1 MSETPKGKDIAGNQP
16 AKTVGRVLAAG
27 RNLWLAGVGAVAE
40 VSEGGVEMFDRL
52 VERGKPLE
60 EKQKKV
66 VAAVTER
73 AGKISREAGQLV
85 QDTVEFESRGLLKK
99 MNVMTRED
107 VKVLNARISTLTTK
121 IDEVVAR
128 RFTPANTS
136 PAKPVKT
143 VEIVDPS
150 GEAAAVVIPV
160 TSAATRAKATR
171 QAQKKATR

>member
-1 MSETPKGKDIAGNQP
+1 MSQTPKGSDIAGNP
-16 AKTVGRVLAAG
+16 SAKNLDRVLAVG
-27 RNLWLAGVGAVAE
+27 RSLWLAGVGAVAE

-60 EKQKKV
+60 ARQKRV

-73 AGKISREAGQLV
+73 AGRISREAGRLV
-85 QDTVEFESRGLLKK
+85 QGTVELESRGLLKK
-99 MNVMTRED
+99 MNMMTRED

-128 RFTPANTS
+128 RFA
-136 PAKPVKT
+136 PAKGPVKNAKT
-143 VEIVDPS
+143 VEIVSPS

-171 QAQKKATR
+171 PAQTKATR

>member
-1 MSETPKGKDIAGNQP
+1 MSQTPKGSDIAGNP
-16 AKTVGRVLAAG
+16 SGKGLDRVLAAG
-27 RNLWLAGVGAVAE
+27 RSLWLAGVGAVAE

-60 EKQKKV
+60 ERQKKV
-66 VAAVTER
+66 VAAVAER
-73 AGKISREAGQLV
+73 AGKISREAGRLV
-85 QDTVEFESRGLLKK
+85 QDTVELESRGLLKK

-128 RFTPANTS
+128 RFA
-136 PAKPVKT
+136 PVKGSVKSAKT
-143 VEIVDPS
+143 VEIVDPA
-150 GEAAAVVIPV
+150 GEPAAVVIPV

-171 QAQKKATR
+171 PAQTKATR

>member
-1 MSETPKGKDIAGNQP
+1 MSQTPKGSDIAGKPSGQ
-16 AKTVGRVLAAG
+16 ALGRVLAAG

-52 VERGKPLE
+52 VERGRPLE
-60 EKQKKV
+60 ERQKKV
-66 VAAVTER
+66 VAAVAER
-73 AGKISREAGQLV
+73 AGKISREAGRLV

-128 RFTPANTS
+128 RFTPV
-136 PAKPVKT
+136 KGPVKSAKT
-143 VEIVDPS
+143 VEIVDPA
-150 GEAAAVVIPV
+150 GEPAAVVIPV
-160 TSAATRAKATR
+160 TSAAARARATRPAQTKATR
-171 QAQKKATR
+171 